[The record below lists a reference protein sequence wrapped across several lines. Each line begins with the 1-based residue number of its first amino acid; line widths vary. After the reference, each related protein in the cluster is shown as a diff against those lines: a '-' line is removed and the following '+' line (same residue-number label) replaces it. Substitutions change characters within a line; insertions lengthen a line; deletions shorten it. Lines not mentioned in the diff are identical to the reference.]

1 MKRIVFAILLFLSS
15 IPVVAQYDAECYTRN
30 KESIKEEIKKLSNA
44 VLFDSVYIADTFLI
58 DGVKRYVDSL
68 VAVRKGVDITDMVN
82 RVVGCK
88 MPDFSFF
95 NINKEELSVYKIQS
109 DFTILTFGSVSY
121 GDVSNARLHQFSKLK
136 ALMKDSL
143 EVINI
148 YEDVDE
154 KVIEYMKYF
163 ENNVEYVAN
172 ADLLIYNYTFGNG
185 PITYVLD
192 KYKNIIYIKSGHQ
205 YRYTP
210 DEIYSEILDKIRA
223 TNCSD

>member
-1 MKRIVFAILLFLSS
+1 MQKTLFIFILLLFFRNCF
-15 IPVVAQYDAECYTRN
+15 AQYDAECFLTNREFAKN
-30 KESIKEEIKKLSNA
+30 EIKNLSNNLLYDTVSFDDTVMTSA
-44 VLFDSVYIADTFLI
+44 GKRFRDTVLAM
-58 DGVKRYVDSL
+58 
-68 VAVRKGVDITDMVN
+68 RKPVDISSFVN
-82 RVVGCK
+82 KLVGCK

-95 NINKEELSVYKIQS
+95 NIAKEEMSVYKIQS

-136 ALMKDSL
+136 TTLKDSL
-143 EVINI
+143 TVINI
-148 YEDVDE
+148 YDDADD
-154 KVIEYMKYF
+154 KVIEYARDF

-192 KYKNIIYIKSGHQ
+192 KYKNIIFIKSGHE

-210 DEIYSEILDKIRA
+210 DEIYVEILEKIRA
-223 TNCSD
+223 TKCSN